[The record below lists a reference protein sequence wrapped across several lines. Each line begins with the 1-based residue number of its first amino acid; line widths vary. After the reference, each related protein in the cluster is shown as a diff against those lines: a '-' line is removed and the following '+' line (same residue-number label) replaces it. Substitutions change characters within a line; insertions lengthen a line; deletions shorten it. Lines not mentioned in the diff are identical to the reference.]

1 MSESLINFPSG
12 FEIFQQEVKGGMLI
26 LIADNATGT
35 SYAISLQKIFEALGS
50 SSGSAS
56 AKPFDTDFVA
66 NPAFGKYAAGQTV
79 PAAGKSPNDVLL
91 DAFSNYLA
99 PAFSSFTSAM
109 ASVLEVGASLT
120 TPQAFSFVLTNAANA
135 KANTLKVID
144 ITNSATLV
152 TGAPITSPVSVPVGA
167 ITKTA
172 NGATHSW
179 RAEVENSNSQ
189 VVQSAAFTAT
199 WRLKTFHG
207 AVASAP
213 ADSAAVRALASST
226 WDNTGT
232 FVISLNSLK
241 YAIALRSGK
250 VLSSVVTSNNENI
263 TSNFVKTTVNVLLA
277 DGVTIQAYDV
287 YTFSSAIAMN
297 VNATVTIV

>member
-1 MSESLINFPSG
+1 MGLLDN
-12 FEIFQQEVKGGMLI
+12 
-26 LIADNATGT
+26 LIANATRIKTETVDSANDAPRIGQMFLDIIN
-35 SYAISLQKIFEALGS
+35 YFKDN

-99 PAFSSFTSAM
+99 PAFSSFTSAI

-120 TPQAFSFVLTNAANA
+120 TPQAFSFVLANPANA

-152 TGAPITSPVSVPVGA
+152 TGAPVTSPVSVPVGA

-179 RAEVENSNSQ
+179 RAELENSNSQ
-189 VVQSAAFTAT
+189 VLQSTAFTAT

-207 AVASAP
+207 AVVSTP

-250 VLSSVVTSNNENI
+250 TLSKVI
-263 TSNFVKTTVNVLLA
+263 TSVLEDITDRFIKTTVTVILA
-277 DGVTIQAYDV
+277 DGVTTQSYDV
-287 YTFSSAIAMN
+287 YTFSSDEVMN
-297 VNATVTIV
+297 TNATVTIL